1 MTQTQIK
8 SKIEPHFVV
17 SFPVQAEWNEEQT
30 GRLVETS
37 GETEY
42 VGPSSAVVHLHQ
54 LPSVGSHIT
63 ISVQAADGVKLEAK
77 VEVLRLVRDAE
88 QPLASLNVLSAKR
101 EWRGKIWEQAGAIAS
116 ARAANNE
123 DETSD

>member
-42 VGPSSAVVHLHQ
+42 VGPAGAVVHLHQ

-63 ISVQAADGVKLEAK
+63 VSVQAADGVKLEAK
-77 VEVLRLVRDAE
+77 MEVLRLVRDAE
-88 QPLASLNVLSAKR
+88 QPLASLNLLSAKR
-101 EWRGKIWEQAGAIAS
+101 EWRGKIWGHAGVVAS
-116 ARAANNE
+116 RAASNG
-123 DETSD
+123 DETDD